1 MAKKRKKQ
9 GGFTMFAGLLL
20 IAAALLLTLY
30 NLNEQQHG
38 YEAAIIVAT
47 ELDESIPETNTN
59 PPAAATRQEAALL
72 AAVEPPFILHPD
84 LPMPEV
90 EIDGNMYV
98 GIVEIPALNLALP
111 VMSESTDEKL
121 KISPCRFWGS
131 VYTHDMVI
139 SAHNYDRHFGHLKDL
154 PLGSEV
160 RFTDMDGNVFL
171 YTTCANDTLR
181 RAAVPEMC
189 APNEGWDL
197 SLFTC
202 TVGGK
207 TRFTLRCK
215 LESYQWNRPQ

>member
-1 MAKKRKKQ
+1 
-9 GGFTMFAGLLL
+9 MFAGLLL
-20 IAAALLLTLY
+20 IAAALFLTVY
-30 NLNEQQHG
+30 NLNEQQDG
-38 YEAAIIVAT
+38 YEAAIVVAA
-47 ELDESIPETNTN
+47 ELNESIPETIPD
-59 PPAAATRQEAALL
+59 PPKTDDPQEAALL
-72 AAVEPPFILHPD
+72 EAVEPPFILHPD
-84 LPMPEV
+84 MSMPES
-90 EIDGNMYV
+90 EIDGNSYV
-98 GIVEIPALNLALP
+98 GIIEIPALNLALP
-111 VMSESTDEKL
+111 VMSESSDAKL

-139 SAHNYDRHFGHLKDL
+139 SAHNYERHFGRLKDL

-171 YTTCANDTLR
+171 YVTCGTETLR

-189 APNEGWDL
+189 APDENWDL

-215 LESYQWNRPQ
+215 LQEYIWNRPQ